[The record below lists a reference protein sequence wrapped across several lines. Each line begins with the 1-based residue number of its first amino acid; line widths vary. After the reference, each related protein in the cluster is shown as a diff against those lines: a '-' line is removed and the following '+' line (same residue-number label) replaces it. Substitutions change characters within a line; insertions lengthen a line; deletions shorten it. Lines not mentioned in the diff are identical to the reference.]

1 MKKVLLLITLFV
13 GSFSVNAQK
22 ANIQSA
28 INYLKDNDIANAKK
42 MVDEAT
48 QSESTKNNAKAWLLK
63 AVIYQAI
70 ATPKEF
76 MPQLNFILN
85 ETPYMLDLSAANAL
99 KSSEPNA
106 NELAYAAYKK
116 SIELDPKY
124 SKEELSPLL
133 STLLLVNFNQGI
145 TYMNDSKFADAFRV
159 FEFISGLATAD
170 FQNFWKGNGQIDT
183 LFANSKL
190 YQANSAYQIGKEE
203 EALPIFEECIKNPIT
218 QTPDLYIMISDIY
231 EKKNNEEKWTEVM
244 KAAKAKYPKDK
255 RILNNEINYY
265 LKTGKAEQCIA
276 KLKEGIVAEPGKA
289 DLYVIL
295 GQTYYNMANPQD
307 KSGKAL
313 AKAANA
319 KELEGNAL
327 TNYTKAAELDPK
339 NAYTQFYIGLF
350 HFNHAK
356 EVTDE
361 INKETDDKKYA
372 ALVPGRDAII
382 NKGLPYLEKARSLL
396 DAEGLNDS
404 NKGMYKQILQGLM
417 QSFSITGK
425 TEKSTEIQNALDKL
439 N

>member
-1 MKKVLLLITLFV
+1 MKKVLLLITLFI
-13 GSFSVNAQK
+13 GTWSVNAQK

-85 ETPYMLDLSAANAL
+85 ETPYILDLSAANAL
-99 KSSEPNA
+99 KASEPNA
-106 NELAYAAYKK
+106 NELSCAAYKK

-133 STLLLVNFNQGI
+133 STLLFVNFNQGI
-145 TYMNDSKFADAFRV
+145 TYMNDSKFADAIRV
-159 FEFISGLATAD
+159 FEFIGGLASAD
-170 FQNFWKGNGQIDT
+170 FQNMWKGNGQIDT

-190 YQANSAYQIGKEE
+190 YQANSAFQIGKDE

-218 QTPDLYIMISDIY
+218 QTADLYIMISDIY
-231 EKKNNEEKWTEVM
+231 EKKNNDVKWTEVM

-265 LKTGKAEQCIA
+265 IKTGKAEQCIA
-276 KLKEGIVAEPGKA
+276 KLKEGIAAEPAKA
-289 DLYVIL
+289 DLYVRL
-295 GQTYYNMANPQD
+295 GKAYYDMANPQD
-307 KSGKAL
+307 KSGKP
-313 AKAANA
+313 ANA
-319 KELEGNAL
+319 KELEANAL
-327 TNYTKAAELDPK
+327 TNYMKAAELDPK
-339 NAYTQFYIGLF
+339 DAYTQYYIGVF

-382 NKGLPYLEKARSLL
+382 TKGLPFLEKARSLL

>member
-190 YQANSAYQIGKEE
+190 YQANSAYQI
-203 EALPIFEECIKNPIT
+203 
-218 QTPDLYIMISDIY
+218 
-231 EKKNNEEKWTEVM
+231 
-244 KAAKAKYPKDK
+244 
-255 RILNNEINYY
+255 
-265 LKTGKAEQCIA
+265 
-276 KLKEGIVAEPGKA
+276 
-289 DLYVIL
+289 
-295 GQTYYNMANPQD
+295 
-307 KSGKAL
+307 
-313 AKAANA
+313 
-319 KELEGNAL
+319 
-327 TNYTKAAELDPK
+327 
-339 NAYTQFYIGLF
+339 
-350 HFNHAK
+350 
-356 EVTDE
+356 
-361 INKETDDKKYA
+361 
-372 ALVPGRDAII
+372 
-382 NKGLPYLEKARSLL
+382 
-396 DAEGLNDS
+396 
-404 NKGMYKQILQGLM
+404 
-417 QSFSITGK
+417 
-425 TEKSTEIQNALDKL
+425 
-439 N
+439 